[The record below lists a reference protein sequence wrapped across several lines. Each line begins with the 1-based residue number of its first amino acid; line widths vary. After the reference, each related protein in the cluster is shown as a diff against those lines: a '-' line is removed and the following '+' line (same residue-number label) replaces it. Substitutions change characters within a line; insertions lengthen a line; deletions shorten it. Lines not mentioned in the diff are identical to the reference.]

1 MRYRIY
7 YQEAGTPIKQQVP
20 ISTTSPRIRPSPLR
34 RQNFPIDTDSLIRK
48 LNEQKRM
55 LDSSL
60 GPDNWAF
67 TGSSA
72 VILYAL
78 SNNVELTGL
87 TTPNDTDVIYKS
99 DLNEIRIPFIGD
111 YTREQQTLERSAKF
125 VNRENESIDVILLK
139 KLRKNNIM
147 GLPVIN
153 LKFLLN
159 QYKDPLSGIR
169 TEVDNVKI
177 RVLENVL
184 NNNPNIDPV
193 VVEEPIKTDMVPK
206 KLF

>member
-1 MRYRIY
+1 MLQNIIIINNPNEINIKR
-7 YQEAGTPIKQQVP
+7 IKQLKAELL
-20 ISTTSPRIRPSPLR
+20 LR
-34 RQNFPIDTDSLIRK
+34 DFKQI
-48 LNEQKRM
+48 
-55 LDSSL
+55 
-60 GPDNWAF
+60 
-67 TGSSA
+67 
-72 VILYAL
+72 
-78 SNNVELTGL
+78 
-87 TTPNDTDVIYKS
+87 
-99 DLNEIRIPFIGD
+99 
-111 YTREQQTLERSAKF
+111 KF
-125 VNRENESIDVILLK
+125 KDEVTA

-184 NNNPNIDPV
+184 TNNPNIDPV
-193 VVEEPIKTDMVPK
+193 VVEEPIKTDMIPK

>member
-1 MRYRIY
+1 MRYRIN
-7 YQEAGTPIKQQVP
+7 YQEAG
-20 ISTTSPRIRPSPLR
+20 SPMRQPSPLR
-34 RQNFPIDTDSLIRK
+34 RGSPRQTSSIDTNALINK
-48 LNEQKRM
+48 LNEQKRV

-78 SNNVELTGL
+78 ANNVELTGL
-87 TTPNDTDVIYKS
+87 TTPNDTDVLYKS

-111 YTREQQTLERSAKF
+111 YRREQQTFERSAKF
-125 VNRENESIDVILLK
+125 VNSVNESIDVLLLK
-139 KLRKNNIM
+139 NLRKNTVM

-153 LKFLLN
+153 LKFLLS
-159 QYKDPLSGIR
+159 QYRDPLSGVR

-184 NNNPNIDPV
+184 AKNPDVDPPIV
-193 VVEEPIKTDMVPK
+193 QEPIRTDMQPK
-206 KLF
+206 RLFDFFV